1 MPRHS
6 SRVCSIQ
13 SHRKIGDNFFVFFFW
28 RITVPSNFLSF
39 NPYPPLPKNNTTS
52 KISRWKNDL
61 ELLSYFIFV
70 RKACVFHAHLLNGH
84 FFDWKFLFSDAC
96 ACFSVYLKNQ
106 INNTS
111 LARSPA
117 LAYAVR
123 ISQDGTRIKFEELM
137 PVWLSNRCKFI
148 LVRPV
153 FILYMILETVREDK
167 AQRTRERRER
177 AQNWPVEW
185 KHDARIMMIAWL
197 FLSEKRLRVV

>member
-1 MPRHS
+1 MTIFS
-6 SRVCSIQ
+6 Y
-13 SHRKIGDNFFVFFFW
+13 FF
-28 RITVPSNFLSF
+28 SEEL
-39 NPYPPLPKNNTTS
+39 PYPPIFCPFIRNTPLPQINPTTR
-52 KISRWKNDL
+52 ISRWKNDL

-137 PVWLSNRCKFI
+137 PVRLSNRCEFI
-148 LVRPV
+148 LVRSV
-153 FILYMILETVREDK
+153 FILYMILESVREDK
-167 AQRTRERRER
+167 AQRTCERRKR
-177 AQNWPVEW
+177 TRKWPVEW
-185 KHDARIMMIAWL
+185 KYEARIMIIAWL
-197 FLSEKRLRVV
+197 FLSEKRLGVV